1 MNAVILAL
9 AMRSAEGSQMGGIEA
24 SIAGWFPVTR
34 QRADGIS
41 SKNRSLEELEEEN
54 KVKRGYVSV

>member
-1 MNAVILAL
+1 
-9 AMRSAEGSQMGGIEA
+9 MGGIEA
-24 SIAGWFPVTR
+24 SIAGWFPVTL

-54 KVKRGYVSV
+54 KVKRGYVSVWQ

>member
-1 MNAVILAL
+1 
-9 AMRSAEGSQMGGIEA
+9 MGGIEV
-24 SIAGWFPVTR
+24 SIAGWFPVTL